1 MGSPSTC
8 HDTIRASR
16 SGMGTINSRFSIRKD
31 RNHGVDYQYDAV
43 VRTREER
50 KHMLGSDCECCR
62 EVSGDGPGK
71 DPLPID
77 SPAFQ
82 YYEAVGPLPHSRQP
96 LWRTP
101 TKRKAPYNLHASD
114 NNKENTDE
122 VEEHKQLISRHRHHW
137 HRPKTP
143 PGYWDIGFPDT
154 QEVLDINRRAAEMH
168 KRKLVGVEAETK

>member
-1 MGSPSTC
+1 
-8 HDTIRASR
+8 
-16 SGMGTINSRFSIRKD
+16 MGTINSRFSIRKD